1 MNYLSEDEENRR
13 QFDRANMLF
22 CASVLHGGKRS
33 RRVFPRWVRVAAAA
47 IALLVIGGAAYLF
60 FKSPQVL
67 VEENAIAEVVVEA
80 PVGSQS
86 RVELPDGSIVWLQSC
101 SKLSYG
107 ATYDRKVS
115 LEGEAYFDVKK
126 NPQKPFIVQA
136 ADINVK
142 VTGTVF
148 NLRAYPDEQCV
159 ETTLASGAVSL
170 EHRDG
175 SPIFHLRPGQKVMC
189 SRDGT
194 SAEAEPIDAWSIL
207 LEKYGVV
214 TIPDASL
221 TEICSVLEHVYGVD
235 ISVIGDN
242 GVPVTFSFAKGSTV
256 SDVVS
261 RLENISGKK
270 FNIRK

>member
-1 MNYLSEDEENRR
+1 MNYLSESEENRR
-13 QFDRANMLF
+13 QFDRANVLF

-33 RRVFPRWVRVAAAA
+33 KRTFQRWVSVAAA
-47 IALLVIGGAAYLF
+47 IALLVIGGAAYLL
-60 FKSPQVL
+60 FKSPQVP
-67 VEENAIAEVVVEA
+67 VDVNTIAEVVVEA

-86 RVELPDGSIVWLQSC
+86 RVELPDGSIVWLQSG
-101 SKLSYG
+101 SKLAYD
-107 ATYDRKVS
+107 AAYDRMVS

-126 NPQKPFIVQA
+126 NPQKPFMVHA

-159 ETTLASGAVSL
+159 ETTLACGAVSL
-170 EHRDG
+170 EQKDG
-175 SPIFHLRPGQKVMC
+175 SPIFQLRPGQKVSC
-189 SRDGT
+189 SRDGK
-194 SAEAEPIDAWSIL
+194 SPEAELIDAWSVL

-221 TEICSVLEHVYGVD
+221 TEICAVLEHVYGVE

-242 GVPVTFSFAKGSTV
+242 GMPVTFSFAKGSKV

-270 FNIRK
+270 FNIHK